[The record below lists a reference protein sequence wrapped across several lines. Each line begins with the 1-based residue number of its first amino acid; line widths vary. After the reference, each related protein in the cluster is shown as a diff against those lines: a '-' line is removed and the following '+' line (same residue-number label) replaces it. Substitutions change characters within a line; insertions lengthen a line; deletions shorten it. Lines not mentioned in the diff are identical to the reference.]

1 MRIRRVITTVDSHTE
16 GEPTRVVIG
25 GIPKISGRTMLEKKK
40 FLEENYSSLR
50 KVLMREPRGHREM
63 VGAVVTEPVHQ
74 ESSFGVVFMNNRN
87 YYNMCGHGTIGV
99 ATTVLELGMVFK
111 KEPLTELKFDTP
123 IGKVLVR
130 AKIKEDSVE
139 SITFQNQP
147 CFLYH
152 KDIELNI
159 PSFGK
164 LRTDIVFGGNW
175 FTLTRKEEICLEVS
189 TNNLSKISD
198 LAIAIR
204 DTVNSQIQLRH
215 PESGLKGEVD
225 HMLFYG
231 PPSNPQAHGKAI
243 IVAGEGSVDRSPCGT
258 GTSARMALLYAQ
270 GKLKLQ
276 EEFIHEGIL
285 GTLFYGTLV
294 REVKVGHLTGVIP
307 EIRGSAYVTGIH
319 QFMIDQ
325 RDPLKDGFLI

>member
-1 MRIRRVITTVDSHTE
+1 MTVDSHTE
-16 GEPTRVVIG
+16 GEPTRVVIA
-25 GIPKISGRTMLEKKK
+25 GIPKILGRTMLEKKK
-40 FLEENYSSLR
+40 FLEEHYSSLR

-63 VGAVVTEPVHQ
+63 VGAVLTEPVQ
-74 ESSFGVVFMNNRN
+74 EESSLGVVFMNNRN
-87 YYNMCGHGTIGV
+87 YYDMCGHGTIGV
-99 ATTVLELGMVFK
+99 ATTVLELGMVDR
-111 KEPLTELKFDTP
+111 KEPITELKFDTP
-123 IGKVLVR
+123 IGQVLVKAEIR
-130 AKIKEDSVE
+130 EDSVE

-147 CFLYH
+147 CFLYQ

-159 PSFGK
+159 PPFGK
-164 LRTDIVFGGNW
+164 LHADIVFGGNW
-175 FTLTRKEEICLEVS
+175 FTLMNKEEIGLELS
-189 TNNLSKISD
+189 RNNLSKFLN

-204 DTVNSQIQLRH
+204 EIVNSKVELNH

-231 PPSNPQAHGKAI
+231 PPSNPQAHGKGI

-285 GTLFYGTLV
+285 GTRFYGRLV

-307 EIRGSAYVTGIH
+307 EIRGNAYVTGIH

-325 RDPLKDGFLI
+325 QDSLREGFLL